1 MAGENFYI
9 KLPCNDGSKKYFP
22 NNTNNSWK
30 NKLAKRIDLEWE
42 VGLSGISLPHDSIMD
57 HHLKGLTPDS
67 LLLITARKQL
77 VISNQSTT
85 NQIYKVTYGE
95 IKRRRIDTA
104 HDLLKAMF
112 DVERNKCVFDL
123 GNAWATGFANG
134 ESVHFMVIADDE
146 GETFTVTAKDVS
158 SSIFKSDIRSHI
170 YFCIRADLCE
180 LMGWPSSTDVSY
192 YSGGVLNTLSVDSP
206 GSNLITHKIG
216 RSWTVS
222 RSLKTQ
228 NVYNRYDINSIQ
240 SSGTDMKKFYL
251 SEIVWTF
258 ANTKRGTSKKESFA
272 RTLYLYSSLCA
283 PVTMGDQTTDLLR
296 LIYYHPF
303 LKGSFYYEPKQIHY
317 IPLRMN
323 HIDEIETQISESES
337 NHLAQFTDGASIVT
351 LHFRRIR

>member
-1 MAGENFYI
+1 MGSRFEWHLVTARFYHGP
-9 KLPCNDGSKKYFP
+9 LLERSH
-22 NNTNNSWK
+22 T
-30 NKLAKRIDLEWE
+30 RI
-42 VGLSGISLPHDSIMD
+42 
-57 HHLKGLTPDS
+57 
-67 LLLITARKQL
+67 LLLITVQKQV

-85 NQIYKVTYGE
+85 SQIYKVTYGE
-95 IKRRRIDTA
+95 IKQRRIDTA
-104 HDLLKAMF
+104 HDLLKVIF

-134 ESVHFMVIADDE
+134 ESVQFKVIANDE

-158 SSIFKSDIRSHI
+158 SSISKSDIRSHI
-170 YFCIRADLCE
+170 YFCIRANLCE
-180 LMGWPSSTDVSY
+180 LMGWTSSMDVSY
-192 YSGGVLNTLSVDSP
+192 YSGGVLNTPTVDSP

-216 RSWTVS
+216 HSWTVS
-222 RSLKTQ
+222 RSLTTQ

-258 ANTKRGTSKKESFA
+258 ANTKRGTSKNESSA
-272 RTLYLYSSLCA
+272 RTLYLYFSLSD

-296 LIYYHPF
+296 LIYYQPF
-303 LKGSFYYEPKQIHY
+303 LIGSFYYEPRQIRY

-337 NHLAQFTDGASIVT
+337 NHLTQFTDGVSIVT